1 MKVIFG
7 TDFTDTANGAGLA
20 AAALARRWQA
30 SLLLAHVIDDSLS
43 KGLPEDI
50 RETLAAST
58 QDRLHD
64 VAANLGAEGVK
75 VEEHILSGAPEKA
88 LADLAAR
95 SEANLIVVSSVG
107 QRPGEWL
114 LGSVAERTA
123 AFCPVPTLVVRDA
136 EPLKAWAAGARS
148 LKVFVA
154 IDFSAASDKAL
165 KWVKHLLEAGPCEVV
180 LGYVDWPLGERSRL
194 GLGWDPLER
203 HDPPEVQ
210 QILRRELRE
219 RAEAVLG
226 TVNLGV
232 RSDPSLGRPDIRLI
246 EMAGEEEA
254 DLLVTA
260 THQRRGVSRLWHPSI
275 ARALLRYAPMSV
287 LCVPSVY
294 GEVAPQHSAPI
305 RRVLVA
311 VDLAEHGL
319 RAVPYAYGMIN
330 SGGVVRLVHV
340 IAPGTTPNPLIG
352 GHPHPE
358 TPSRKEHAQT
368 IADLKNTLSSLSCED
383 AAARGIVTEV
393 SVIESHDVAKA
404 IRQAAE
410 RFGADVICV
419 GAHNRSNLSQAFVG
433 SVAQAV
439 MIQSGRPVLVV
450 HEQRP

>member
-7 TDFTDTANGAGLA
+7 TDFTDAAKEAGLA
-20 AAALARRWQA
+20 AVALARRWNA
-30 SLLLAHVIDDSLS
+30 SLLVAHVIDEALS
-43 KGLPEDI
+43 KSLPGDI
-50 RETLAAST
+50 RETFAAST
-58 QDRLHD
+58 QDRLHN
-64 VAANLGAEGVK
+64 VATDLGAEGVK

-88 LADLAAR
+88 LTDLAAR

-107 QRPGEWL
+107 QRPGDWL
-114 LGSVAERTA
+114 LGSVAERTV
-123 AFCPVPTLVVRDA
+123 AFCPIPTLVVRDA

-203 HDPPEVQ
+203 HNPPEVQ

-232 RSDPSLGRPDIRLI
+232 RSDPSLGRPDIRLV
-246 EMAGEEEA
+246 EMASEEKA

-294 GEVAPQHSAPI
+294 GEAAPRHSAPI

-311 VDLAEHGL
+311 VDLVEHGF
-319 RAVPYAYGMIN
+319 RAVPYAYGIIN

-352 GHPHPE
+352 GHPHPDV
-358 TPSRKEHAQT
+358 PSRKEHAQT
-368 IADLKNTLSSLSCED
+368 IADLKSALISLTCED
-383 AAARGIVTEV
+383 AASRGIVTEV
-393 SVIESHDVAKA
+393 SVIESHDVVKG

-410 RFGADVICV
+410 RFGADVICL

-439 MIQSGRPVLVV
+439 MVQSERPVLIV